1 MFSVYERAAASTL
14 PERAGIVAAVISFVV
29 PAYNE
34 ERLLGRT
41 LASIHASARELAR
54 PYELIVVDDASTDQT
69 AAIAEA
75 AGARVVRGAWRQIA
89 CVRNA
94 GARGS
99 VGDVLIFVDADTVV
113 STAAVRATISA
124 VESGAAG
131 GGAAVMPDGQV
142 AWWVRPVFRLSN
154 FWARRFR
161 LAYGCYVFCTRHA
174 FDATGGF
181 DERLFATEE
190 IAFSRALSRVG
201 RVAILRETVVTSGRK
216 LRTHRFRE
224 YAGLLFLL
232 LRHGSRVLHRRDRL
246 ALWYGERR
254 DDI

>member
-1 MFSVYERAAASTL
+1 MAIATCPTRTALESPSVAHASGGPNETPMRITARSVSASRPTRSARSERPSGSRTLRRPAPSTTWLFVSTSPSGVKTTPDPPPRFSSTRTTDGPTASTAWTTAREYASSSSSSSDCRASRRGASAFMFSVYERAAASTL
-14 PERAGIVAAVISFVV
+14 HERAGIVAAVISFVV

-124 VESGAAG
+124 VES
-131 GGAAVMPDGQV
+131 
-142 AWWVRPVFRLSN
+142 
-154 FWARRFR
+154 
-161 LAYGCYVFCTRHA
+161 
-174 FDATGGF
+174 
-181 DERLFATEE
+181 
-190 IAFSRALSRVG
+190 
-201 RVAILRETVVTSGRK
+201 
-216 LRTHRFRE
+216 
-224 YAGLLFLL
+224 
-232 LRHGSRVLHRRDRL
+232 
-246 ALWYGERR
+246 
-254 DDI
+254 

>member
-1 MFSVYERAAASTL
+1 M
-14 PERAGIVAAVISFVV
+14 ISFVV

-41 LASIHASARELAR
+41 LAAIHGAGRELAR
-54 PYELIVVDDASTDQT
+54 TYEVVVVDDASTDQT
-69 AAIAEA
+69 VAIADA

-89 CVRNA
+89 RVRNA
-94 GARGS
+94 GARAS
-99 VGDVLIFVDADTVV
+99 AGDVLIFVDADTVV

-124 VESGAAG
+124 VDSGAVG
-131 GGAAVMPDGQV
+131 GGAAVMPDGQL
-142 AWWVRPVFRLSN
+142 AWWVRPAFRLSN
-154 FWARRFR
+154 FWARQFH
-161 LAYGCYVFCTRHA
+161 LAYGCYLFCTRRA

-181 DERLFATEE
+181 DESLFATEE

-201 RVAILRETVVTSGRK
+201 RVTIVRESVLTSGRK
-216 LRTHRFRE
+216 LRTHKFRE

-232 LRHGSRVLHRRDRL
+232 LRHGTRVLRGRDRL